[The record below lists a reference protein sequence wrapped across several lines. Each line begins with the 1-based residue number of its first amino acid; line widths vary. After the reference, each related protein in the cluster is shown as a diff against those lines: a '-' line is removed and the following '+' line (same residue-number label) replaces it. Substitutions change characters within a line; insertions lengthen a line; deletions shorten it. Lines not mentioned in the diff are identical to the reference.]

1 MKIGYFSNPW
11 NIGHARDYR
20 DILDEVRDLA
30 SVCDQAGFDSFRPAE
45 HH

>member
-11 NIGHARDYR
+11 NIGHARDCR